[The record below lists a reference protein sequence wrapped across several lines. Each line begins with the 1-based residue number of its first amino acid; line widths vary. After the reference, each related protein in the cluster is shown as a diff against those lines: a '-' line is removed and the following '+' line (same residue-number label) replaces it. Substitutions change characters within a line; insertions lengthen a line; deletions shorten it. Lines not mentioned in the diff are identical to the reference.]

1 MSSERADQPATPD
14 NQPPVH
20 GIPGRTLAA
29 QREAM
34 GWSVEQVA
42 DQLKLAV
49 RQVIALEAGDYASL
63 PSPAVTRGFVRAYAK
78 LVKLDPAPLVA
89 QIAMET
95 EPAPDTSAVT
105 ASRRPTPASFS
116 QSKFPS
122 HGKRSTLP
130 LGWIAG
136 VVVVVVAAAA
146 AWHFGVVPGSQ
157 RGEPAGNGA
166 AAPAANGA
174 AVETANGSSIEP
186 LQNPSV
192 PLISVPGSS
201 TSAAAPGAAAPGA
214 SAPAAAPN
222 AGTTGTA
229 SVTTAAPGPVVNV
242 PGTMGPAAGPA
253 GAPPTTVPSAPA
265 TPVATGAPAAGAPA
279 AGTPAA
285 QTPAAATTA
294 PAAPAGANALVL
306 NVREDSWIEVR
317 PAKGGAPL
325 LSRLVKAGST
335 ETINVE
341 QPVRVTVGNPTGVT
355 ATLRGNAVA
364 LPPVPGKTLSRVNLQ

>member
-14 NQPPVH
+14 NRPPAH
-20 GIPGRTLAA
+20 GVPGQALAA

-105 ASRRPTPASFS
+105 ANRRPTPTSFS

-136 VVVVVVAAAA
+136 AVVVVAAAA
-146 AWHFGVVPGSQ
+146 AAWHFGLVPGSQ
-157 RGEPAGNGA
+157 HGEAGGTV
-166 AAPAANGA
+166 AAPASTGASPEVANGNS
-174 AVETANGSSIEP
+174 VET
-186 LQNPSV
+186 LQNPAV
-192 PLISVPGSS
+192 PLISVPGP
-201 TSAAAPGAAAPGA
+201 SASAT
-214 SAPAAAPN
+214 APAAPAN
-222 AGTTGTA
+222 GTA
-229 SVTTAAPGPVVNV
+229 TTAAPGPVVNV
-242 PGTMGPAAGPA
+242 PGTTAT
-253 GAPPTTVPSAPA
+253 GAPPTTVPPAPAAAPGATAPA
-265 TPVATGAPAAGAPA
+265 TQAPAATAAAPAGPSAAPA
-279 AGTPAA
+279 A
-285 QTPAAATTA
+285 A
-294 PAAPAGANALVL
+294 PAAPPAAAGANALVL

-335 ETINVE
+335 ETVSVD
-341 QPVRVTVGNPTGVT
+341 QPVRVVVGNPGGVT

-364 LPPVPGKTLSRVNLQ
+364 LPPVPGKTISRVNLQ

>member
-20 GIPGRTLAA
+20 GVPGRALAA

-105 ASRRPTPASFS
+105 ANRRPTPASFS
-116 QSKFPS
+116 ESRFPS
-122 HGKRSTLP
+122 HGKRSSLP

-136 VVVVVVAAAA
+136 AVVVVVAAAA
-146 AWHFGVVPGSQ
+146 AWHFGLVPGSQ
-157 RGEPAGNGA
+157 HAETATSSV

-174 AVETANGSSIEP
+174 ATEVANGSSVET

-192 PLISVPGSS
+192 PLISVPG
-201 TSAAAPGAAAPGA
+201 PGAASAP
-214 SAPAAAPN
+214 APAAAPATN
-222 AGTTGTA
+222 
-229 SVTTAAPGPVVNV
+229 AAPGPVVNV
-242 PGTMGPAAGPA
+242 PGTTATGAPPTAGPAAGPA
-253 GAPPTTVPSAPA
+253 AAPA
-265 TPVATGAPAAGAPA
+265 TPPATQAPAAAATVPATNAPAPA
-279 AGTPAA
+279 A
-285 QTPAAATTA
+285 A
-294 PAAPAGANALVL
+294 PAAAGANALVL

-335 ETINVE
+335 ETVSVD
-341 QPVRVTVGNPTGVT
+341 QPVRVVVGNPGGVT